1 MPTFE
6 MDGRHIY
13 FESHGQGRPLVLLNG
28 IMMSCVSWQPF
39 IEALSA
45 NNRLILVDFLDQG
58 KSEKMVGQTYDH
70 GIQVQV
76 VRRLLEH
83 LNLQSACVAGIS
95 YGSEVALEFAVT
107 YPEMT
112 EVCFLIFTVFT
123 LAIIFAGVRNG
134 VERVSKLMMPVPVVF
149 LSALARCEK
158 RYLFLWKWIV
168 P

>member
-39 IEALSA
+39 VEALSA

-70 GIQVQV
+70 GIQVRV

-95 YGSEVALEFAVT
+95 YGSEVALS
-107 YPEMT
+107 
-112 EVCFLIFTVFT
+112 LIH
-123 LAIIFAGVRNG
+123 I
-134 VERVSKLMMPVPVVF
+134 
-149 LSALARCEK
+149 
-158 RYLFLWKWIV
+158 
-168 P
+168 

>member
-39 IEALSA
+39 VEALSA

-95 YGSEVALEFAVT
+95 YGSEPASSNPICVYTFIVTDISECPMRYCSVFGFIPDFAIFEQ
-107 YPEMT
+107 Y
-112 EVCFLIFTVFT
+112 VCRHT
-123 LAIIFAGVRNG
+123 
-134 VERVSKLMMPVPVVF
+134 
-149 LSALARCEK
+149 
-158 RYLFLWKWIV
+158 
-168 P
+168 